1 MPSNPDTNA
10 VTSVSGKTG
19 VVTLDKSD
27 VGLGNVTNDSQVK
40 RSEMGAASGV
50 ATLDANGKVPSSQL
64 PSYVDDVIE
73 GYYHEGIFYEEA
85 AHTTAITP
93 ETGKIYID
101 LSTNKSYRWGGS
113 TMVEIAGGS
122 SENAFYTPTLM
133 SAPTAST
140 VTYTKDGETI
150 GYEVGQF
157 CRVAD
162 ASADAGYIFYQ
173 LYDLQSNGTVA
184 VW

>member
-64 PSYVDDVIE
+64 
-73 GYYHEGIFYEEA
+73 A
-85 AHTTAITP
+85 A
-93 ETGKIYID
+93 
-101 LSTNKSYRWGGS
+101 
-113 TMVEIAGGS
+113 
-122 SENAFYTPTLM
+122 
-133 SAPTAST
+133 AST
-140 VTYTKDGETI
+140 QTCEAIIDELT
-150 GYEVGQF
+150 
-157 CRVAD
+157 
-162 ASADAGYIFYQ
+162 
-173 LYDLQSNGTVA
+173 
-184 VW
+184 